1 MKMKMKTKMCRPN
14 NTMIPDSRLTR
25 MMHLTLLMKCPSF
38 KALLEKQQ
46 LYSRNQLL
54 NHATLTAEDTA
65 TGSDRIYTSARNQ
78 QKTIKTARGTA
89 NMSLVHAKPPL
100 PKR

>member
-25 MMHLTLLMKCPSF
+25 MMHLTLLMKRPSF

-65 TGSDRIYTSARNQ
+65 TGSDRI
-78 QKTIKTARGTA
+78 
-89 NMSLVHAKPPL
+89 
-100 PKR
+100 